1 MGWQVCLLQ
10 VGAGF
15 HTPRPRESEN
25 PWGHSSLLTSAFL
38 STLGEPICMASQL
51 SPMGWGQP
59 TWQQWTP
66 PDSLFD
72 IVGLGW

>member
-38 STLGEPICMASQL
+38 STLEEPICM
-51 SPMGWGQP
+51 
-59 TWQQWTP
+59 
-66 PDSLFD
+66 
-72 IVGLGW
+72 